1 MRQAVFASAVEDI
14 KAQLEALHPATFAAE
29 VPYTRWQE
37 YARYLKAV
45 QLRLQ
50 RLPNNL
56 LRDTQGTQDI
66 QRRWKALQQKRTDR
80 IARGLPLEPVEEQE
94 VLKKILEPYTQKG
107 VQYHALRTRQSGSR
121 RFASMH
127 VLVPDTWTVQKGHQL
142 LESIEAEI
150 RHALPS
156 ITVFT
161 HLEPINDPASFEDTN
176 LDRPEP

>member
-1 MRQAVFASAVEDI
+1 MRVNPIMNGMIAAYDKTQMRDIYKAWREVQKELQAVRQAVFAPAVEDI

-29 VPYTRWQE
+29 VPYSRWQE

-80 IARGLPLEPVEEQE
+80 IARGLPLEPVEE
-94 VLKKILEPYTQKG
+94 Y
-107 VQYHALRTRQSGSR
+107 R
-121 RFASMH
+121 
-127 VLVPDTWTVQKGHQL
+127 WL
-142 LESIEAEI
+142 LEEYRISLFSQPMKTAVPVSAQ
-150 RHALPS
+150 R
-156 ITVFT
+156 
-161 HLEPINDPASFEDTN
+161 
-176 LDRPEP
+176 LDKMWSEL